1 MNEYGVLGKDWVFGN
16 GSMVTEQA
24 YLLDFQW
31 DFGRWHRIKE
41 RKAGE
46 DPFGQH
52 MLNKK
57 WKLEEE
63 FNNHILRFQ
72 QV

>member
-16 GSMVTEQA
+16 DSMVTEQA

-46 DPFGQH
+46 HPFGQY
-52 MLNKK
+52 NYV
-57 WKLEEE
+57 E
-63 FNNHILRFQ
+63 
-72 QV
+72 

>member
-1 MNEYGVLGKDWVFGN
+1 MLGKDWVFGN

-24 YLLDFQW
+24 YLLDFQL

-46 DPFGQH
+46 HPFGQY
-52 MLNKK
+52 NYV
-57 WKLEEE
+57 E
-63 FNNHILRFQ
+63 
-72 QV
+72 